1 MLSLSLILITI
12 FFKNKSLNIKF
23 NYIVTTLQTPG
34 REKKAEIV
42 FFFFFVY
49 NLLTTPGVKGM
60 GWPDG
65 TCSSSRGW
73 LAEEDKQEKGNWER
87 KLKLGDERSGKRGTG
102 RVWSREKKNEERR
115 GAQEGTGKLCSGG
128 DFVLVSFT
136 SPYFFQRMLLPFF
149 IYIPGSVFFFFF
161 IID

>member
-102 RVWSREKKNEERR
+102 RVWSRAKEKGRRER
-115 GAQEGTGKLCSGG
+115 CSGG
-128 DFVLVSFT
+128 DRKAVLGRRLRLGKLHISL
-136 SPYFFQRMLLPFF
+136 FFLEDATTFF
-149 IYIPGSVFFFFF
+149 YIHSWKCFFFLFYH
-161 IID
+161 